1 VAITDLQDMQ
11 NDMRETIDQGLQEL
25 QTKQGQGGLP
35 AVPPS
40 AMAPGTNSTVTKDAP
55 PPEINVSTEVN
66 QQLADASQAEKE
78 VVAQAQQEAV
88 SVSTSAAVSSSTVP
102 PTINLGQT
110 IDEVTAIL
118 GSPDM
123 IVDLGP
129 KKIYKY
135 QNMKVTFKDGKV
147 ADVE

>member
-1 VAITDLQDMQ
+1 
-11 NDMRETIDQGLQEL
+11 
-25 QTKQGQGGLP
+25 
-35 AVPPS
+35 
-40 AMAPGTNSTVTKDAP
+40 MAPGTNSTVTKDAP